1 VDRVWDEYLPEE
13 VIGGRGPKPKMA
25 FRKQLRVLILD
36 LYVAWLEDPELCIGV
51 SMSVNAWN
59 TNSRYN
65 ALHLSKK
72 LVPII
77 QSLHDNGLIDLSK
90 GSYTAPGAKGNRS
103 TRIRASETLQGWFA
117 KAKFDREDI
126 EQAEEQEVIILK
138 DEAGKQLEY
147 DDTPETNL
155 MRQELEGYNSL
166 LRASFVDIP
175 SQDNPVIIIADEE
188 SRKRRIIRLGG
199 GTPLTRRIFSRSSWQ
214 MNGRFYG
221 G

>member
-1 VDRVWDEYLPEE
+1 MASGPFDPPVQLQILLIQRYPWHSRPIDVHKWSDHPEVVQFVDRVWEEYLPEE

-77 QSLHDNGLIDLSK
+77 QSLHDKGLIDLSK
-90 GSYTAPGAKGNRS
+90 G
-103 TRIRASETLQGWFA
+103 
-117 KAKFDREDI
+117 
-126 EQAEEQEVIILK
+126 
-138 DEAGKQLEY
+138 
-147 DDTPETNL
+147 
-155 MRQELEGYNSL
+155 
-166 LRASFVDIP
+166 
-175 SQDNPVIIIADEE
+175 
-188 SRKRRIIRLGG
+188 
-199 GTPLTRRIFSRSSWQ
+199 PLSWS
-214 MNGRFYG
+214 
-221 G
+221 